1 MSENAYD
8 LTLFIKNSFDGT
20 IEYLK
25 KNNIEIE
32 GKLSL
37 VTLESYEEYQQKYG
51 TNPRIHVG
59 EYDRMRNEVHIIKN
73 RLKEVI
79 DENIRHFN
87 KNFIGNLFAITHNG
101 ILWPVYKNDDDIEKL
116 IANAVTDSI
125 VTHEIG
131 HALLH
136 FIGNNNEWNASF
148 FEYLIYFYKN
158 ELYKYPEVYK
168 IMEENVEI
176 CEKYIN
182 KENPS
187 SPYSLGSR
195 LAPYSFGSCF
205 ANDIIY
211 VYENVLNK
219 NKESPKLNIKD
230 IIEKLKFFSKD
241 YYVEITKTFNM
252 ILSDYIS
259 IAKTLNTKYAMLSW
273 ITNCLLEKP
282 PNMTNNI

>member
-1 MSENAYD
+1 MSENEYD
-8 LTLFIKNSFDGT
+8 LDIFIKNSFAET

-37 VTLESYEEYQQKYG
+37 ITLESYEEYQQKYG

-59 EYDRMRNEVHIIKN
+59 EYDRTRNEVHIIKN

-79 DENIRHFN
+79 DEDIRHFN
-87 KNFIGNLFAITHNG
+87 KNFIGNLFTISHNG
-101 ILWPVYKNDDDIEKL
+101 ILWPVYKNDNDIEKV
-116 IANAVTDSI
+116 IAKANTESI

-131 HALLH
+131 HS
-136 FIGNNNEWNASF
+136 IVGDEWRTSA
-148 FEYLIYFYKN
+148 FEFLVYFYKN

-168 IMEENVEI
+168 IMEENVKI
-176 CEKYIN
+176 CDEYI
-182 KENPS
+182 KKKDPS
-187 SPYSLGSR
+187 SPYSLGSP
-195 LAPYSFGSCF
+195 LAPYALGSCF

-211 VYENVLNK
+211 VYENALNR
-219 NKESPKLNIKD
+219 NNELPRLNIKD
-230 IIEKLKFFSKD
+230 IIEKIKFFSKD
-241 YYVEITKTFNM
+241 YYVEITRTFNM

-259 IAKTLNTKYAMLSW
+259 IAKTLNAKYAMLNW

>member
-1 MSENAYD
+1 MDELASI
-8 LTLFIKNSFDGT
+8 IKNSFEET
-20 IEYLK
+20 IDYLK
-25 KNNIEIE
+25 KNNIQVEE
-32 GKLSL
+32 QLSL
-37 VTLESYEEYQQKYG
+37 IILESYEEYQQKYG

-59 EYDRMRNEVHIIKN
+59 EYDRMRKEIHIIKN

-79 DENIRHFN
+79 DEDIRYFN
-87 KNFIGNLFAITHNG
+87 KNFIDNLFTISHNG
-101 ILWPVYKNDDDIEKL
+101 ILWPVYKNNDNIEK
-116 IANAVTDSI
+116 IITKAITDAI

-131 HALLH
+131 HS
-136 FIGNNNEWNASF
+136 IVGDEWRTSA
-148 FEYLIYFYKN
+148 FEFLVYFYKN

-176 CEKYIN
+176 CEGYIN

-195 LAPYSFGSCF
+195 LAQYSFGSCF

-211 VYENVLNK
+211 VYENILNK

-230 IIEKLKFFSKD
+230 TIEKLKFFYKD
-241 YYVEITKTFNM
+241 YYVEITKIYNM
-252 ILSDYIS
+252 TLRDYIDT
-259 IAKTLNTKYAMLSW
+259 AKTLNAKYAMLSW

-282 PNMTNNI
+282 PNIINNI

>member
-1 MSENAYD
+1 MDELAII
-8 LTLFIKNSFDGT
+8 IKNSFDGT

-25 KNNIEIE
+25 KNNIQVEE
-32 GKLSL
+32 KLSL
-37 VTLESYEEYQQKYG
+37 VILESYEEYQQKYG

-59 EYDRMRNEVHIIKN
+59 EYDRKRKEIHIIKN
-73 RLKEVI
+73 RLKDVI
-79 DENIRHFN
+79 NRDINDLN
-87 KNFIGNLFAITHNG
+87 KIFIGNIVSIYHNG
-101 ILWPVYKNDDDIEKL
+101 ILWPVYKNDNDIEK
-116 IANAVTDSI
+116 IITKAVTDSI

-131 HALLH
+131 HAILH
-136 FIGNNNEWNASF
+136 FIGGNSEWSASF
-148 FEYLIYFYKN
+148 FEFLVYFYKN
-158 ELYKYPEVYK
+158 ELYKYPEVYE

-176 CEKYIN
+176 CEEYIK

-211 VYENVLNK
+211 VHEKILNK
-219 NKESPKLNIKD
+219 DKQSPKLNIKD
-230 IIEKLKFFSKD
+230 MIEKLKFFSKD
-241 YYVEITKTFNM
+241 YYVEITKTFNE
-252 ILSDYIS
+252 ILTDYMTV
-259 IAKTLNTKYAMLSW
+259 AKTLNAKYTMLSW